1 MISRMSTL
9 MSHTHLIEEED
20 RLSKVH
26 LTMTKILPPPHEGM
40 KLGEKY

>member
-9 MSHTHLIEEED
+9 MSHTHLIEED
-20 RLSKVH
+20 RMSKVH
-26 LTMTKILPPPHEGM
+26 LTMTKILPPPNEGM